1 VSNSPDQPSAAIEES
16 FQLPPFDE
24 RAARRAIWRGVVR
37 TALTG
42 LLLVFAGWV
51 ILTLITGLWQKR
63 GDREERFQTVLG
75 LGFLVAHP
83 DWRGEPSGCCNTDL
97 TSIELA
103 LDVQPQTAESLSPT
117 TKAWL
122 RLNILGRLVIDS
134 IPTLPETPIEQALS
148 SGRPSKAQTQALLA
162 ELPEPIR
169 ASAVVELTTPL
180 GAPEFAEL
188 LQPAG
193 VPSLSSSPPIF
204 LESPYPPFATD
215 RAMPEIGPPRK
226 LAWPNP
232 QIASSAAGEGQ
243 LEASDPLTQFKA
255 WAAMLRDG
263 DDRNLGRLGLPPAAK
278 IKTLAADP
286 KVHAFI
292 LAKAS
297 VERLRALL
305 DDPAV
310 RSVNVADVAF
320 DLGHPDIE

>member
-1 VSNSPDQPSAAIEES
+1 MSSSAGQPSDAIEEG
-16 FQLPPFDE
+16 FHLPPFDQH
-24 RAARRAIWRGVVR
+24 AARRAIWRGVVR
-37 TALTG
+37 TAVTG
-42 LLLVFAGWV
+42 VLIVFVGWF
-51 ILTLITGLWQKR
+51 ILTLLSGFWQKR
-63 GDREERFQTVLG
+63 GDREERFQSVIG

-83 DWRGEPSGCCNTDL
+83 DWRGEPGGCCNTDL
-97 TSIELA
+97 TSLELF

-134 IPTLPETPIEQALS
+134 IPTLPATPIEHALS
-148 SGRPSKAQTQALLA
+148 GGRPSKAQTQALLA
-162 ELPEPIR
+162 ELPEPMR
-169 ASAVVELTTPL
+169 ASAVVEFTTPL

-188 LQPAG
+188 LRRID

-204 LESPYPPFATD
+204 LESPYPPFDTD
-215 RAMPEIGPPRK
+215 GPMPEIGPRRK

-232 QIASSAAGEGQ
+232 QIASAAAGEGQ

-263 DDRNLGRLGLPPAAK
+263 DDRNLGRLGLRPADE
-278 IKTLAADP
+278 IKTLATDP

-292 LAKAS
+292 LTKAS
-297 VERLRALL
+297 VEKLRALL

-320 DLGHPDIE
+320 DLGHSDIE